1 MNRNLAPR
9 KSLSGV
15 RHQRLS
21 SFNLKRTANRSA
33 PTLLTLT
40 LTLIIALTSCSA
52 SPPPTANPNEPTPLP
67 PIPTLSLDDIA
78 AGESLYNQHCA
89 SCHGADLHG
98 QPNWK
103 QPLPNGK
110 YPAPP
115 HDNTGHTWHHN
126 DDVLIGV
133 IMNGGDGTG
142 NMTHG
147 DMPAFKD
154 KLTVAQVRQIL
165 TYIKSQW
172 GQQQREYQ
180 WTRTLERN

>member
-1 MNRNLAPR
+1 MPLPR
-9 KSLSGV
+9 P
-15 RHQRLS
+15 RLHPPQTRQPHS
-21 SFNLKRTANRSA
+21 HPF
-33 PTLLTLT
+33 PTLGL
-40 LTLIIALTSCSA
+40 
-52 SPPPTANPNEPTPLP
+52 N
-67 PIPTLSLDDIA
+67 DITE
-78 AGESLYNQHCA
+78 GESLYNQHCA

-103 QPLPNGK
+103 QPLANGK

-154 KLTVAQVRQIL
+154 KLTDTQVRQIL
-165 TYIKSQW
+165 TYIKNQW